1 MTGQGNLYEWT
12 HIDIHIMYT
21 YRHIQTHRHRLQ
33 EENLIKD
40 TAKLEGGSKNFLPA
54 KPVDDIYLMISI

>member
-12 HIDIHIMYT
+12 HIHIHNVHIQ
-21 YRHIQTHRHRLQ
+21 IQTHRHRLQ